1 MKTTQKKFS
10 AFSIEYAEA
19 PKKDSYQIHNIV
31 MRENNSGKVMF
42 IFDRRYM
49 SVNTFELLKS
59 DDLPK
64 VIEGIKEYK
73 KYMEQ
78 RISEL
83 NNILTKV
90 DLEIQHNPLTEE
102 DLEIQYNPLTEGE
115 MCYFTY
121 AGKHYYASRCITF
134 DRGLECMIFPC
145 DENHIVTDWSELYA
159 SYGPTIQESILDFI
173 SEL

>member
-1 MKTTQKKFS
+1 MKTIQKKFP
-10 AFSIEYAEA
+10 AFLIEYAEA
-19 PKKDSYQIHNIV
+19 PKKDSYQTHNII

-78 RISEL
+78 RVSEL
-83 NNILTKV
+83 NDILTKV
-90 DLEIQHNPLTEE
+90 DLEIQ
-102 DLEIQYNPLTEGE
+102 YNPLTKGE

-145 DENHIVTDWSELYA
+145 DENHVVTDWSGLYA
-159 SYGPTIQESILDFI
+159 SYGPTIQESVLDFI
-173 SEL
+173 SKL

>member
-1 MKTTQKKFS
+1 MKTTQKKFP
-10 AFSIEYAEA
+10 AFLIEYAEGQ
-19 PKKDSYQIHNIV
+19 KKDSCQIHNVI
-31 MRENNSGKVMF
+31 MRENNTGKVMF

-59 DDLPK
+59 DDLSD
-64 VIEGIKEYK
+64 VIKGIKEYK
-73 KYMEQ
+73 AYMES

-90 DLEIQHNPLTEE
+90 N
-102 DLEIQYNPLTEGE
+102 LEIQYNPLTKGE

-134 DRGLECMIFPC
+134 DKGLECMIFPC
-145 DENHIVTDWSELYA
+145 DENHIVTDWSGLYA
-159 SYGPTIQESILDFI
+159 SYGPTIQESVLDFI
-173 SEL
+173 SSL

>member
-1 MKTTQKKFS
+1 MKMTQKKFS
-10 AFSIEYAEA
+10 VFSIEYAEA
-19 PKKDSYQIHNIV
+19 PKKDSYQIHNII
-31 MRENNSGKVMF
+31 MRENNTGKVMF

-78 RISEL
+78 CVSEL
-83 NNILTKV
+83 NDILTKV
-90 DLEIQHNPLTEE
+90 DLEIQ
-102 DLEIQYNPLTEGE
+102 YNPLTNGE

-121 AGKHYYASRCITF
+121 GGKHYYASRCITF

-145 DENHIVTDWSELYA
+145 DENHVVTDWAGLYT
-159 SYGPTIQESILDFI
+159 SYGPTIQESVLDFI